1 MKKLSINDCVYKCM
15 QDGRWWTFWELQ
27 KTIKEKANKFYGE
40 PSISAAIRD
49 LRKDPFRIKYGLP
62 RTGEVVDRKR
72 IDGGKGYK
80 YRLIKE

>member
-49 LRKDPFRIKYGLP
+49 LRKDPFRIKYVKELMV
-62 RTGEVVDRKR
+62 EKDIN
-72 IDGGKGYK
+72 ID
-80 YRLIKE
+80 